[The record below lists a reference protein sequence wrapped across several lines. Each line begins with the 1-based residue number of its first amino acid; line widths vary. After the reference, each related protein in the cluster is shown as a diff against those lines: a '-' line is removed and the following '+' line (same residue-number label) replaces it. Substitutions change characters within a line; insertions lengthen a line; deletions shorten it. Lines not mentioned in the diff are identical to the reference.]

1 MKIGII
7 TDIHNNIVALDAVL
21 KAFEDTC
28 CDRVIC
34 CGDIIGIGPRPEET
48 VSRLMSVP
56 NLTCVRGNHESYL
69 LDGIPGPDKMPETEA
84 RHHEWEHDQLS
95 PHSKAFLAALPSE
108 AELTVNGIKIY
119 AAHYA
124 LDSQSRFAPLS
135 PRPTLWDCQRMFHY
149 VDADIILFGH
159 DHAACLFQTGKT
171 KYCNCGSLGCPMRDK
186 SIARAGI
193 LIISGRNTRFE
204 PLHISYDTDQV
215 LADIDRLHY
224 PAAEEIKKIFF
235 GM

>member
-1 MKIGII
+1 
-7 TDIHNNIVALDAVL
+7 
-21 KAFEDTC
+21 
-28 CDRVIC
+28 
-34 CGDIIGIGPRPEET
+34 
-48 VSRLMSVP
+48 
-56 NLTCVRGNHESYL
+56 
-69 LDGIPGPDKMPETEA
+69 MPETEV

-108 AELTVNGIKIY
+108 AKLIVNGIKIY

-204 PLHISYDTDQV
+204 PLHISYDADQV

-235 GM
+235 GL